1 MNNQT
6 LFCTGTFAPGSTGS
20 CSQCAA
26 GKYCAS
32 DGCSSCDNCAAGK
45 SSSAGASSC
54 ISVPCNVVVV
64 WDNNGS
70 WREERFVDIY
80 NSAGAKVATEYYST
94 TPQTVT
100 LMTGSYTVQPM
111 DSYGDGWNGG
121 TARITQNGNTLVELS
136 FSGSGSAYAVSTFTV
151 NSC

>member
-32 DGCSSCDNCAAGK
+32 DGCSSCNNCAAGET
-45 SSSAGASSC
+45 SSAGASSC
-54 ISVPCNVVVV
+54 ISPPCLQLV
-64 WDNNGS
+64 WDDNGS
-70 WREERFVDIY
+70 YKYERSVQIY
-80 NSAGAKVATEYYST
+80 NSAGTNVASEYFST
-94 TPQTVT
+94 TPET
-100 LMTGSYTVQPM
+100 LTLAAGSYTVVPM
-111 DSYGDGWNGG
+111 DSFGDGWNGG
-121 TARITQNGNTLVELS
+121 TARITQKGNTLVELS
-136 FSGSGSAYAVSTFTV
+136 FPGDGYAYAASSFTV